1 MSSEKRR
8 RGILLNVD
16 YDDELARYRLREV
29 FMESRR
35 RMVPS
40 MDKIPQY
47 ALIDSF
53 YLHYRSPMLGQ
64 LSDLKDEKDILWYHL
79 VNTYIR
85 SDQYGE
91 AVRVTKL
98 NGHLS
103 KLMAVKMLRIY
114 SNLLSKM
121 ERSEGFRQMV
131 NDSTNRSSSSKE
143 NKAIIEREIRS
154 LLSFYLGN
162 MRRINETVKKVKS
175 VMGSSIGH
183 EVADILLSTDID
195 PYRTRLI
202 NMLDSL
208 VKLISDVKYKM
219 DLLKEEDV
227 VYKGISSGI
236 KKLSH
241 MAELRDVTPSDRAL
255 MRVSK
260 PLYAYK
266 LGTNNILVNERKLT
280 KKPKVYLLI
289 DKSGSMF
296 YTVMN
301 NLFEFGSI
309 SKITWATALAT
320 VLVMKGSNVQVRFF
334 DQQVYPAISDK
345 KEIIKTLLSLIPLG
359 GTNITAAVNM
369 AMEDARRNPQLRDY
383 KLVLI
388 TDGEDDELSM
398 EPINN
403 VRSMFSNFKV
413 VLIGNEQ
420 SMLES
425 NKNTI
430 KISSLTSKSLMK
442 ILKSI

>member
-1 MSSEKRR
+1 MSDERRKR
-8 RGILLNVD
+8 GLLLNVD

-29 FMESRR
+29 FMEGKR
-35 RMVPS
+35 RMVPG
-40 MDKIPQY
+40 MEKIPQY
-47 ALIDSF
+47 TLIDSF
-53 YLHYRSPMLGQ
+53 YVHYRSPMLGQ
-64 LSDLKDEKDILWYHL
+64 LKDLKDEKDILWYHL
-79 VNTYIR
+79 LNTYIR
-85 SDQYGE
+85 SDQYSE
-91 AVRVTKL
+91 ATKVTKL

-121 ERSEGFRQMV
+121 ERSEGFKQMV

-143 NKAIIEREIRS
+143 NKAMIEREIRS

-162 MRRINETVKKVKS
+162 MKRINDTVKKVKS

-195 PYRTRLI
+195 PYRSRLI

-208 VKLISDVKYKM
+208 VRLISDVKYKM

-236 KKLSH
+236 KKISRVS
-241 MAELRDVTPSDRAL
+241 ELKDMTPSERAL
-255 MRVSK
+255 IQVSK

-266 LGTNNILVNERKLT
+266 LGTNNLFVNERKLT

-320 VLVMKGSNVQVRFF
+320 VLVMKGSDVQVRFF
-334 DQQVYPAISDK
+334 DQQVYPAINDK
-345 KEIIKTLLSLIPLG
+345 KEIIRTLLSLIPLG
-359 GTNITAAVNM
+359 G
-369 AMEDARRNPQLRDY
+369 
-383 KLVLI
+383 
-388 TDGEDDELSM
+388 
-398 EPINN
+398 EP
-403 VRSMFSNFKV
+403 
-413 VLIGNEQ
+413 
-420 SMLES
+420 
-425 NKNTI
+425 T
-430 KISSLTSKSLMK
+430 
-442 ILKSI
+442 

>member
-1 MSSEKRR
+1 MSNERRKR
-8 RGILLNVD
+8 GLLLNVD

-29 FMESRR
+29 FMEGRR
-35 RMVPS
+35 RMVPG

-47 ALIDSF
+47 TLIDSF
-53 YLHYRSPMLGQ
+53 YVHYRSPMLSQ
-64 LSDLKDEKDILWYHL
+64 LRDLKDEKDILWYHL
-79 VNTYIR
+79 LNTYIR

-91 AVRVTKL
+91 AIKVTKL

-121 ERSEGFRQMV
+121 ERSEGFKQMI
-131 NDSTNRSSSSKE
+131 NDSTNKSSSSKE

-162 MRRINETVKKVKS
+162 MKRINDTVKKVKS

-195 PYRTRLI
+195 PYRSRLI

-208 VKLISDVKYKM
+208 VRLISDVKYKM
-219 DLLKEEDV
+219 DLVKEEDV

-236 KKLSH
+236 KKISRVS
-241 MAELRDVTPSDRAL
+241 ELKDMTPSERAL
-255 MRVSK
+255 IQVSK

-266 LGTNNILVNERKLT
+266 LGTNNLFVNERKLT

-320 VLVMKGSNVQVRFF
+320 VLVMKGSDVQVRFF
-334 DQQVYPAISDK
+334 DQQVYPAINDK
-345 KEIIKTLLSLIPLG
+345 KEIIRTLLSLIPLG
-359 GTNITAAVNM
+359 GTNITAAINM
-369 AMEDARRNPQLRDY
+369 AIEDARHNPQLRDY

-398 EPINN
+398 EPIDH
-403 VRSMFSNFKV
+403 VHAVFSNFKI

-420 SMLES
+420 SMLDS
-425 NKNTI
+425 SKNTI
-430 KISSLTSKSLMK
+430 KINSLTSKSLMR